1 MNTVIFEKWESDI
14 RGYCR
19 AYPTVFK
26 SAYEARQVDE
36 NDKEYIDFFAGA
48 GVLNF
53 GHNNENMKKAVIKY
67 IKNNGI
73 THSLDM
79 YTAAKRDFIDA
90 FVNTIMKPRGMQY
103 KLQFMGPTGTNSVEA
118 ALKIARRV
126 TGRQTVVAFSHGF
139 HGMTLGALAC
149 TANDYFRNAAGVTL
163 DNVHRL
169 PFESYDCEGAS
180 LKTLREHL
188 SDPSSGLLPPAA
200 FIVEPIQAE
209 GGVNIASKEWLHE
222 LQQLAKDFGSL
233 FILDDI
239 QAGCGRTG
247 SYFSFDGMDLDPDVI
262 CLAKGL
268 GGFGTPI
275 AMNMIKPEHDKHW
288 SPGEHTGTFRGQNIS
303 FIAGREGIRYFEN
316 DDLMQDVKRKG
327 KIIRERLDK
336 IGEHLSL
343 DVRGK
348 GMMQALDVVDGAK
361 AKEISRTCFDN
372 GMLFGPCGSGGRV
385 LKLIPPL
392 TINDRDLNEGLD
404 IFEQAVMQVME
415 GR

>member
-1 MNTVIFEKWESDI
+1 MNIEIFEKWESDI

-26 SAYEARQVDE
+26 SAYGARQVDE

-53 GHNNENMKKAVIKY
+53 GHNNEKMKKAVINY
-67 IKNNGI
+67 IENNGI

-90 FVNTIMKPRGMQY
+90 FVNTIMKPRGMQH

-126 TGRQTVVAFSHGF
+126 TGRKTVVAFSHGF

-169 PFESYDCEGAS
+169 PFESYDYEGAS
-180 LKTLREHL
+180 LKILREHL

-209 GGVNIASKEWLHE
+209 GGVNIASKEWLQE

-275 AMNMIKPEHDKHW
+275 AMNMIKPEHDKYW

-327 KIIRERLDK
+327 KIIKERLDK

-392 TINDRDLNEGLD
+392 TINDDDLNEGLD
-404 IFEQAVMQVME
+404 ILEEAIMKVM
-415 GR
+415 GGS

>member
-1 MNTVIFEKWESDI
+1 MLPIPS
-14 RGYCR
+14 
-19 AYPTVFK
+19 
-26 SAYEARQVDE
+26 
-36 NDKEYIDFFAGA
+36 
-48 GVLNF
+48 
-53 GHNNENMKKAVIKY
+53 
-67 IKNNGI
+67 
-73 THSLDM
+73 
-79 YTAAKRDFIDA
+79 
-90 FVNTIMKPRGMQY
+90 FV
-103 KLQFMGPTGTNSVEA
+103 
-118 ALKIARRV
+118 
-126 TGRQTVVAFSHGF
+126 
-139 HGMTLGALAC
+139 
-149 TANDYFRNAAGVTL
+149 
-163 DNVHRL
+163 
-169 PFESYDCEGAS
+169 
-180 LKTLREHL
+180 
-188 SDPSSGLLPPAA
+188 
-200 FIVEPIQAE
+200 
-209 GGVNIASKEWLHE
+209 
-222 LQQLAKDFGSL
+222 
-233 FILDDI
+233 
-239 QAGCGRTG
+239 
-247 SYFSFDGMDLDPDVI
+247 DGMDLDPDVI

-275 AMNMIKPEHDKHW
+275 AMNMIKPDHDKHW